1 MPLGLGRKILKQ
13 SGENVESCLVKI
25 TFTHFYGILR
35 KLRSVF
41 CWLIDPGWTNECCY
55 CHHNYITAQSL
66 TQNPI
71 YAHAL
76 NVVWLNN
83 SWGCYLKRLQHRRSV
98 CCLLHQINLMFL
110 LYWAFFFIFI
120 LCLNVSY
127 IELFLLHKKKAAN
140 RIPFI
145 SASGPPWLHII
156 LQLLRLFSCA
166 KIIWYCY
173 NNDMWL
179 IVVSRCSFLFVF
191 PQLLFGV
198 VRIRGKIQLKIVR

>member
-1 MPLGLGRKILKQ
+1 MLRRLNVKCSTTLGKQSCRKLMPLGLGRKILKQ

-127 IELFLLHKKKAAN
+127 IELFLLHKKKSSKSYPLYF
-140 RIPFI
+140 RVR
-145 SASGPPWLHII
+145 SAMIAYHFTTSPSI
-156 LQLLRLFSCA
+156 
-166 KIIWYCY
+166 
-173 NNDMWL
+173 
-179 IVVSRCSFLFVF
+179 
-191 PQLLFGV
+191 
-198 VRIRGKIQLKIVR
+198 